1 MERVESFLKRIEN
14 YMRENNINYGR
25 FAYSVESLPEAFK
38 REIKAIFQKTT
49 DEFVGPAKT
58 WINFSFDEDD
68 NLYMFIGNRCNRG
81 KIVVYQ
87 DGHYPDVYA
96 ERISESKFVEEACQ
110 EETAKLRLE
119 VEKKPILAKYLS
131 KYLEDVNI
139 RESVVEEIGEMT
151 ENICAYL
158 SYLQKC
164 EREDV
169 IEISYVDPE
178 ASPTDRTIKVHGGD
192 IKPRIHEIL
201 ASDERVTI
209 LEQFNP
215 KYRFRAQN
223 QEGTRIYNVRVF
235 GVPDGSHRII
245 MDPEEGKGHIK
256 VSYLGNQGELSEGEC
271 SRRCIDLLQMTRDEI
286 TADPTMTR
294 HQHRN
299 IEDYEQLVSYIVT
312 GEGKVNYMAR
322 KAIDNAAEAAVLIK
336 K

>member
-1 MERVESFLKRIEN
+1 MERVESFLKRIDD
-14 YMRENNINYGR
+14 YIQENNIKYER
-25 FAYSVESLPEAFK
+25 FACSMDSLPEPFK

-58 WINFSFDEDD
+58 WVNFSYDENN

-96 ERISESKFVEEACQ
+96 ERISESRFVEEACK
-110 EETAKLRLE
+110 EESEKLRTE

-139 RESVVEEIGEMT
+139 RESVLGEIDGFT
-151 ENICAYL
+151 DDFCAYL
-158 SYLQKC
+158 SYMKEYEQ
-164 EREDV
+164 EDV

-178 ASPTDRTIKVHGGD
+178 TSPTDRSLKVSSQSY
-192 IKPRIHEIL
+192 KERIHEIL
-201 ASDERVTI
+201 DSDERVTI
-209 LEQFNP
+209 LDRFSP

-223 QEGTRIYNVRVF
+223 QEGTRIYNVRVY
-235 GVPDGSHRII
+235 GVTDGSYRVI
-245 MDPEEGKGHIK
+245 MDPELGKGHIK
-256 VSYLGNQGELSEGEC
+256 VSYLGNREELSEGEC
-271 SRRCIDLLQMTRDEI
+271 TRRCIDLLQMTRDEI
-286 TADPTMTR
+286 TSDPTMTR
-294 HQHRN
+294 HQHRS

-312 GEGKVNYMAR
+312 GEGKVNYPAK
-322 KAIDNAAEAAVLIK
+322 KAIDGAADAAVLIK